1 MHAKGEKRLKEE
13 RKLLDAL
20 PQLPDLQCAWLLLY
34 FSAVPKANHLLRA
47 VPPNLVHS
55 YAQRHDNEVWRTLLA
70 LLNRKPSAALERKK
84 QRAQL
89 PCRLGGCGLRCASR
103 TAPAAYWA
111 AWADVLPT
119 LRERFPLLTAGYV
132 AELEVQVRNRQCLN
146 ELLQARDTL
155 LQEGFEAPGFIALA
169 EGAKPE
175 QPRQEELDPGEWRHG
190 WQYFASKTRE
200 EHFLENFVRPA
211 CTPQEQTLL
220 LSQQG
225 RNNARALTAVP
236 SDPTT
241 TSSPDRFR
249 VTLCRRLRLPFL
261 CWAARCEGCG
271 ALLDEYGDHYA
282 ACMRSGRVQARA
294 KPAERAWERVLKEA
308 RQGTNAAIHAQ
319 HLLRN
324 TTLPIRPT
332 DNRRIDLLVT
342 GFPFHSGKPLFCDVT
357 MRSPLKGN
365 GQPHP
370 KAARTGGA
378 VLKRAE
384 QDKQTKYG
392 DVEESPL
399 AELLVLGCE
408 SRRALE
414 RDSRELGT
422 VFGEKQSSE
431 RAPLVEKVCRT
442 RFLRPL
448 VEYVRCCYSRRFGS
462 FFVGYEW
469 SQLGNR

>member
-1 MHAKGEKRLKEE
+1 M
-13 RKLLDAL
+13 
-20 PQLPDLQCAWLLLY
+20 
-34 FSAVPKANHLLRA
+34 
-47 VPPNLVHS
+47 
-55 YAQRHDNEVWRTLLA
+55 
-70 LLNRKPSAALERKK
+70 
-84 QRAQL
+84 
-89 PCRLGGCGLRCASR
+89 
-103 TAPAAYWA
+103 
-111 AWADVLPT
+111 
-119 LRERFPLLTAGYV
+119 
-132 AELEVQVRNRQCLN
+132 
-146 ELLQARDTL
+146 
-155 LQEGFEAPGFIALA
+155 
-169 EGAKPE
+169 
-175 QPRQEELDPGEWRHG
+175 
-190 WQYFASKTRE
+190 
-200 EHFLENFVRPA
+200 ENFVRPA

-261 CWAARCEGCG
+261 CLAARCEGCG

-384 QDKQTKYG
+384 RDKQTKYG

-408 SRRALE
+408 VGGRWNETAVNLVRSLAKNKVQNVHPLLRKSAELAFCDRWWSMLGVATQDALAASLLATNG
-414 RDSRELGT
+414 RNLVIDDSATGAPELDRVLDCQRWAIEMGMEIDEELG
-422 VFGEKQSSE
+422 FH
-431 RAPLVEKVCRT
+431 
-442 RFLRPL
+442 
-448 VEYVRCCYSRRFGS
+448 
-462 FFVGYEW
+462 
-469 SQLGNR
+469 